1 METKID
7 TLENWISDKT
17 SVLEERLSSLES
29 KDRETN
35 NPHIIENISETSNE
49 CEQSEAKQFK
59 CENCSFE
66 TNSERGLNIHKK
78 RKHTNYESEKYPKS
92 CDICETVIG
101 SIKEMRKHLKTH
113 SFSGEYSKYSTQNY
127 KCEDCNFIS
136 ATTETMEVHVGK
148 CHKDILECGLCDFNS
163 ETLEN
168 LETHLG
174 TCEIYECSY
183 CELRTKFLKD
193 IKSHIEKE
201 HVPDATLLYHMKM
214 KRSEPDIVDFKSY
227 KIHEV

>member
-1 METKID
+1 
-7 TLENWISDKT
+7 
-17 SVLEERLSSLES
+17 
-29 KDRETN
+29 
-35 NPHIIENISETSNE
+35 
-49 CEQSEAKQFK
+49 
-59 CENCSFE
+59 
-66 TNSERGLNIHKK
+66 
-78 RKHTNYESEKYPKS
+78 
-92 CDICETVIG
+92 
-101 SIKEMRKHLKTH
+101 
-113 SFSGEYSKYSTQNY
+113 
-127 KCEDCNFIS
+127 
-136 ATTETMEVHVGK
+136 MEVHVGK